1 MAKAYNN
8 QPQKKEEDQFRI
20 NDQIRI
26 PEIRLVGDNLE
37 DISAKIG
44 ETIGVGVYATRKV
57 RDWAEKLD
65 LDLVEINPNAVP
77 PVCRLIDYTKFLYQK
92 KKREKEIKSNTLKT
106 VVKEIR
112 FGPNTDD
119 HDLEFKTK
127 HAENF
132 LKEGSKVK
140 AFVLFKGRAI
150 VFKDR
155 GELILLRFIKD
166 LEEFGVPEAL
176 PKLEGKK
183 MIVTIMPKKGGIKK

>member
-1 MAKAYNN
+1 MAKVFNKP
-8 QPQKKEEDQFRI
+8 QPKKEEDLHRI
-20 NDQIRI
+20 NDNIRV
-26 PEIRLVGDNLE
+26 PEVRLVGDNLE
-37 DISAKIG
+37 ELSQKLGDAIA
-44 ETIGVGVYATRKV
+44 VGVYPTRKV

-65 LDLVEINPNAVP
+65 LDLVEINPNAIP

-92 KKREKEIKSNTLKT
+92 KKREKEIKANTVKT

-166 LEEFGVPEAL
+166 LEEFGTPEAL

-183 MIVTIMPKKGGIKK
+183 MIITIMPKKGPAKK

>member
-1 MAKAYNN
+1 LAKAYNN